1 MYATMGI
8 YSVYIILLSKHLL
21 GNVDIA
27 SKTQILFEIL
37 CFHKVAWVY
46 FLKLPHNHYIHVAIG
61 VSLRIDRKKRCSSYS
76 IVCVCIK

>member
-8 YSVYIILLSKHLL
+8 YSVLSKHLL

-46 FLKLPHNHYIHVAIG
+46 FLKLPHNIIYM
-61 VSLRIDRKKRCSSYS
+61 
-76 IVCVCIK
+76 

>member
-1 MYATMGI
+1 MNMFELCTAYSLWHMDWCVYATMGI
-8 YSVYIILLSKHLL
+8 CSVYIILLSKHLL

-46 FLKLPHNHYIHVAIG
+46 FLKLPHNIIYM
-61 VSLRIDRKKRCSSYS
+61 
-76 IVCVCIK
+76 